1 MTLSLMQVLTL
12 ALVVALAIPFVRVL
26 RGPTPFD
33 RMLGVSVIG
42 TKTVMLIC
50 LAGLLYRRLD
60 MFVDIAVAY
69 AMLNFIG
76 GIVVAKYLDRTEGGV
91 R

>member
-1 MTLSLMQVLTL
+1 VDWLTFLSLVL
-12 ALVVALAIPFVRVL
+12 ALALLLPFYRVL
-26 RGPTPFD
+26 KGPTVFD
-33 RMLGVSVIG
+33 RMLGVSVTG

-50 LAGLLYRRLD
+50 LVGFLFERID

-76 GIVVAKYLDRTEGGV
+76 SIVVAKYLDRTGGEPQ
-91 R
+91 

>member
-1 MTLSLMQVLTL
+1 MTDVVVLATFIL
-12 ALVVALAIPFVRVL
+12 TIAILLPFYRVL
-26 RGPTPFD
+26 QGPTVFD
-33 RMLGVSVIG
+33 RMLGVGMIG

-50 LAGLLYRRLD
+50 LVGYLYGRLD

-76 GIVVAKYLDRTEGGV
+76 GVVVAKYLDRTGGEAQ
-91 R
+91 

>member
-1 MTLSLMQVLTL
+1 MDWLTFLSLVL
-12 ALVVALAIPFVRVL
+12 ALALLLPFYRVL
-26 RGPTPFD
+26 KGPTVFD
-33 RMLGVSVIG
+33 RMLGVSVTG

-50 LAGLLYRRLD
+50 LVGFLFARID

-76 GIVVAKYLDRTEGGV
+76 SIVVAKYLDRTKGEPQ
-91 R
+91 

>member
-1 MTLSLMQVLTL
+1 VTFLQVVTVLVSL
-12 ALVVALAIPFVRVL
+12 ALVLPFYRVL
-26 RGPTPFD
+26 QGPTVYD
-33 RMLGVSVIG
+33 RMVGVGVVG
-42 TKTVMLIC
+42 TKTVVLIC
-50 LAGLLYRRLD
+50 LAGFDFGRVD

-76 GIVVAKYLDRTEGGV
+76 GIVVAKYLVDRTKGEP